1 MSSPGVE
8 ALAGGIGSLIA
19 LLASYPLKTA
29 YTLKAIRM
37 QESSKG
43 RRLTPQ
49 ERSELMRHPA
59 KLLRTLLGPLG
70 VLYSGLKPAAIE
82 TAASQAIY
90 FYFYSLLRAG
100 VVSANR
106 KRRGLPGVS
115 AGSVAARSE
124 DIGVPASL
132 LVAAAAGAV
141 NMVLTSPAQ
150 VVATQ
155 MQATATLKRQM
166 ASKGQ
171 ACEHIRSDAWG
182 VITHILQEDGLAG
195 FWKGLAPN
203 LILVVNP
210 AVQYMAYEWLTQR
223 HTALKRRRMGLPAAA
238 AGSSSSRVKLA
249 PGEVFLLGAAAKIA
263 ATVVTYPMI
272 VIKSRLQATSSH
284 TAAELQYNGTC
295 DTIVRISREEGLG
308 GFFKGMESKILQ
320 TALNAALML
329 MIKEQVHGSAAATM
343 RGLEGLLHK
352 TRAVAAQQ
360 GPGVHMLAVR
370 AVT

>member
-1 MSSPGVE
+1 MV
-8 ALAGGIGSLIA
+8 ALCAT
-19 LLASYPLKTA
+19 YPLKTA

-43 RRLTPQ
+43 RRLTAAERQ
-49 ERSELMRHPA
+49 ELLSNPV
-59 KLLRTLLGPLG
+59 KLVQTLLGPLG

-82 TAASQAIY
+82 TVASQAIY

-100 VVSANR
+100 VVSASR
-106 KRRGLPGVS
+106 KRRGLLPVS
-115 AGSVAARSE
+115 AGSVAARTE

-132 LVAAAAGAV
+132 LVAAVAGAV
-141 NMVLTSPAQ
+141 NMVITSPAQ

-155 MQATATLKRQM
+155 MQATATLKRQL
-166 ASKGQ
+166 ASQGQ
-171 ACEHIRSDAWG
+171 ACDHIRSDAWG
-182 VITHILQEDGLAG
+182 VIQHILKEDGLAG

-223 HTALKRRRMGLPAAA
+223 HAALKRRRMGLAPAA
-238 AGSSSSRVKLA
+238 AGSSQRVKLG

-284 TAAELQYNGTC
+284 TAAELQYTGTW
-295 DTIVRISREEGLG
+295 DTITRISREEGLG

-329 MIKEQVHGSAAATM
+329 MIKEQVHGSAAAFM
-343 RGLEGLLHK
+343 RGLEAMLSKARGIS
-352 TRAVAAQQ
+352 QQ
-360 GPGVHMLAVR
+360 APVHMLVR
-370 AVT
+370 AATSV